1 MTLNELRETTKEQYP
16 MGSAEILVQI
26 ENALLLKKF
35 DSRDALE
42 IGSRM
47 VRLSEKYQKEPL
59 VIIIRE
65 QDELPVFQYAGNAM
79 LQRNINFAMKKRNT
93 VLKTGHCSLWV
104 MAQQQTY
111 GGMEEYFHNDTECLP
126 VGGAFPIYVNENLA
140 ATIAVSGLKEGM
152 DHQVI
157 VEALADYFKLQL
169 PQFPGKLV

>member
-1 MTLNELRETTKEQYP
+1 MTLNELRETTKGQYP
-16 MGSAEILVQI
+16 MGSAEILEQT
-26 ENALLLKKF
+26 ETALLLKKF
-35 DSRDALE
+35 DSHDALE

-47 VRLSEKYQKEPL
+47 VRLSEKYQKEPF

-65 QDELPVFQYAGNAM
+65 QDELPIFQFAGNTM

-104 MAQQQTY
+104 MAQQQTH
-111 GGMEEYFHNDTECLP
+111 GGMEAYFDPDTECLP
-126 VGGAFPIYVNENLA
+126 VGGAFPIYVNDKLE

-152 DHQVI
+152 DHQLI
-157 VEALADYFKLQL
+157 VDALADYFNRQL